1 MVIFVTLSKS
11 ALYRIG
17 VLEFLSDVDQG
28 QLKKATSFPF
38 CPNNFLGANYKFNNA
53 NIMAPPFILSI
64 IIFLFLLAG
73 IRIIFEYKRALKFRF
88 GKYVKTLQ
96 PGFRWIIPLVETIQ
110 TVDIRVITINIISQE
125 VMTED
130 NVPCSIDGVV
140 FFKINNPEKAV
151 LEVEEYRFAITQLA
165 QAALRDVCGKVE
177 LDTILSKR
185 EEMGKNIKAIVELET
200 KEWGIEIIDVK
211 IKDIQLPENMK
222 RMMANQ
228 AEAERSRRARIIL
241 ALAEEQAA
249 GKLLEAGKL
258 IDQSPSAIKLR
269 LYQTLSNI
277 AAEKNSTILFP
288 FPEEV
293 LPRNPVKKSKNK
305 K

>member
-1 MVIFVTLSKS
+1 MLFS
-11 ALYRIG
+11 AII
-17 VLEFLSDVDQG
+17 VLF
-28 QLKKATSFPF
+28 FF
-38 CPNNFLGANYKFNNA
+38 
-53 NIMAPPFILSI
+53 
-64 IIFLFLLAG
+64 AG
-73 IRIIFEYKRALKFRF
+73 IRIIYEYKRALKFRF
-88 GKYVKTLQ
+88 GKYIETLK
-96 PGFRWIIPLVETIQ
+96 PGFRWIIPIIDSIQ
-110 TVDIRVITINIISQE
+110 IVDIRVITINIVSQE

-151 LEVEEYRFAITQLA
+151 LEVEEYKFAITQLA

-185 EEMGKNIKAIVELET
+185 EEMGKNIKNIVEQQT
-200 KEWGIEIIDVK
+200 REWGIEINDVK

-228 AEAERSRRARIIL
+228 AEAERSRRSRIIL

-277 AAEKNSTILFP
+277 AAENNSTIIFP

-293 LPRNPVKKSKNK
+293 LHRKTLSGDNK
-305 K
+305 TKLFE

>member
-1 MVIFVTLSKS
+1 MNLPLFVSVL
-11 ALYRIG
+11 AL
-17 VLEFLSDVDQG
+17 L
-28 QLKKATSFPF
+28 
-38 CPNNFLGANYKFNNA
+38 
-53 NIMAPPFILSI
+53 
-64 IIFLFLLAG
+64 IIFAG

-88 GKYVKTLQ
+88 GKYVKTLE
-96 PGFRWIIPLVETIQ
+96 PGFRWIIPIIETIQ
-110 TVDIRVITINIISQE
+110 IVDIRVITINIVSQE

-140 FFKINNPEKAV
+140 FFKINDPEKAV
-151 LEVEEYRFAITQLA
+151 LEVEEYDFAITQLS

-185 EEMGKNIKAIVELET
+185 EEMGKNIKEIVEQET
-200 KEWGIEIIDVK
+200 REWGIEIIDVK
-211 IKDIQLPENMK
+211 IKDIQLPENMR

-241 ALAEEQAA
+241 ATAEAQAA
-249 GKLLEAGKL
+249 GELLEAGKL
-258 IDQSPSAIKLR
+258 IDKSPSAIKLR

-293 LPRNPVKKSKNK
+293 LPRNAKKEKSK
-305 K
+305 

>member
-1 MVIFVTLSKS
+1 MTPQIFISIL
-11 ALYRIG
+11 IG
-17 VLEFLSDVDQG
+17 LVF
-28 QLKKATSFPF
+28 
-38 CPNNFLGANYKFNNA
+38 
-53 NIMAPPFILSI
+53 
-64 IIFLFLLAG
+64 LAG

-88 GKYVKTLQ
+88 GKYVKTLN
-96 PGFRWIIPLVETIQ
+96 PGFRWVIPLIETIQ
-110 TVDIRVITINIISQE
+110 VVDIRVITINVVSQE
-125 VMTED
+125 VMTSD

-151 LEVEEYRFAITQLA
+151 LEVEEYSFAITQLS

-185 EEMGKNIKAIVELET
+185 EEMGKNIKTIVEIET
-200 KEWGIEIIDVK
+200 SEWGIDIIDVK

-269 LYQTLSNI
+269 LYQTLANI
-277 AAEKNSTILFP
+277 ASEKNSTILFP

-293 LPRNPVKKSKNK
+293 LPRDSKKTNEVG
-305 K
+305 

>member
-1 MVIFVTLSKS
+1 MSKLVI
-11 ALYRIG
+11 
-17 VLEFLSDVDQG
+17 
-28 QLKKATSFPF
+28 
-38 CPNNFLGANYKFNNA
+38 LG
-53 NIMAPPFILSI
+53 
-64 IIFLFLLAG
+64 IIFGVFLFSG
-73 IRIIFEYKRALKFRF
+73 IRIIFEYKRAIKFRF
-88 GKYVKTLQ
+88 GKYIKTLQ
-96 PGFRWIIPLVETIQ
+96 PGLRWIIPIIETIQ
-110 TVDIRVITINIISQE
+110 VVDIRVITFNIDSQE

-151 LEVEEYRFAITQLA
+151 LEVEQYKFAITQLA

-185 EEMGKNIKAIVELET
+185 EEMGRNIKEIVEQET
-200 KEWGIEIIDVK
+200 KEWGIEISDVK
-211 IKDIQLPENMK
+211 IKDIQLPENMR

-249 GKLLEAGKL
+249 GKLLAAGKL

-293 LPRNPVKKSKNK
+293 LPRKKEV
-305 K
+305 

>member
-1 MVIFVTLSKS
+1 MTPTIFIT
-11 ALYRIG
+11 I
-17 VLEFLSDVDQG
+17 
-28 QLKKATSFPF
+28 
-38 CPNNFLGANYKFNNA
+38 
-53 NIMAPPFILSI
+53 ILVV
-64 IIFLFLLAG
+64 FLLSG
-73 IRIIFEYKRALKFRF
+73 IRVIFEYKRALKFRF
-88 GKYVKTLQ
+88 GKYVHTLK
-96 PGFRWIIPLVETIQ
+96 PGFRWIIPIVETIQ
-110 TVDIRVITINIISQE
+110 VVDIRVITINIISQE

-140 FFKINNPEKAV
+140 FFKIDDPEKAV
-151 LEVEEYRFAITQLA
+151 LEVEEYRFAITQLS

-185 EEMGKNIKAIVELET
+185 EEMGKNIKNIVEQET
-200 KEWGIEIIDVK
+200 QQWGIVIIDVK
-211 IKDIQLPENMK
+211 IKDIQLPENMR

-269 LYQTLSNI
+269 LYQTLANI
-277 AAEKNSTILFP
+277 ASEKNSTILFP

-293 LPRNPVKKSKNK
+293 LPRNKKEG
-305 K
+305 

>member
-1 MVIFVTLSKS
+1 MNPRIILIVILIV
-11 ALYRIG
+11 
-17 VLEFLSDVDQG
+17 
-28 QLKKATSFPF
+28 
-38 CPNNFLGANYKFNNA
+38 
-53 NIMAPPFILSI
+53 
-64 IIFLFLLAG
+64 FLLSG

-88 GKYVKTLQ
+88 GKYIKTLQ
-96 PGFRWIIPLVETIQ
+96 PGFRWIIPIIETIQ
-110 TVDIRVITINIISQE
+110 TVDIRVITFNIVSQE

-140 FFKINNPEKAV
+140 FFQIVDPEKAV
-151 LEVEEYRFAITQLA
+151 LKVEEYKFAITQLS

-185 EEMGKNIKAIVELET
+185 EEMGKNIKMIVEQET
-200 KEWGIEIIDVK
+200 VMWGIEINDVK

-228 AEAERSRRARIIL
+228 AEAERSRRAKIIL

-258 IDQSPSAIKLR
+258 IDQSSSAIKLR

-293 LPRNPVKKSKNK
+293 LPRNGKEKKS
-305 K
+305 

>member
-1 MVIFVTLSKS
+1 MNSIMFISILFG
-11 ALYRIG
+11 L
-17 VLEFLSDVDQG
+17 LL
-28 QLKKATSFPF
+28 
-38 CPNNFLGANYKFNNA
+38 LG
-53 NIMAPPFILSI
+53 
-64 IIFLFLLAG
+64 G

-88 GKYVKTLQ
+88 GKYIKTLE
-96 PGFRWIIPLVETIQ
+96 PGFRWVIPFVETIQ
-110 TVDIRVITINIISQE
+110 VVDIRVITINVISQE

-140 FFKINNPEKAV
+140 FFKIDNPEKAV
-151 LEVEEYRFAITQLA
+151 LEVEEYKFAITQLA

-177 LDTILSKR
+177 LDTILSTR
-185 EEMGKNIKAIVELET
+185 EEMGKNIKSIVEQET
-200 KEWGIEIIDVK
+200 HEWGIIIIDVK
-211 IKDIQLPENMK
+211 IKDIQLPENMR

-269 LYQTLSNI
+269 LYQTLANI
-277 AAEKNSTILFP
+277 ASEKNSTIVFP

-293 LPRNPVKKSKNK
+293 LPRPKKDRSRKKKNK
-305 K
+305 S

>member
-1 MVIFVTLSKS
+1 MNPFMLLLMLFV
-11 ALYRIG
+11 
-17 VLEFLSDVDQG
+17 
-28 QLKKATSFPF
+28 
-38 CPNNFLGANYKFNNA
+38 
-53 NIMAPPFILSI
+53 
-64 IIFLFLLAG
+64 LFLLSG
-73 IRIIFEYKRALKFRF
+73 IRVVYEYKRALKFRF
-88 GKYVKTLQ
+88 GKYIKTLQ
-96 PGFRWIIPLVETIQ
+96 PGFRWIIPIIETLQ
-110 TVDIRVITINIISQE
+110 VVDIRVITINIVSQE

-140 FFKINNPEKAV
+140 FFRINNPEKAV
-151 LEVEEYRFAITQLA
+151 LEVEEYRFAITQLS

-185 EEMGKNIKAIVELET
+185 EEMGKNIKSIVELET
-200 KEWGIEIIDVK
+200 KEWGIDINDVK
-211 IKDIQLPENMK
+211 IKDIQLPENMR

-241 ALAEEQAA
+241 AEAEEQAA
-249 GKLLEAGKL
+249 GKLLDAGRM
-258 IDQSPSAIKLR
+258 IDKSPSAIKLR

-293 LPRNPVKKSKNK
+293 LPRKRRKTETKES
-305 K
+305 

>member
-1 MVIFVTLSKS
+1 MNPPLMFTIVIV
-11 ALYRIG
+11 
-17 VLEFLSDVDQG
+17 V
-28 QLKKATSFPF
+28 
-38 CPNNFLGANYKFNNA
+38 
-53 NIMAPPFILSI
+53 
-64 IIFLFLLAG
+64 FLLSG

-88 GKYVKTLQ
+88 GKYIKTLQ
-96 PGFRWIIPLVETIQ
+96 PGFRWIIPIVETIQ
-110 TVDIRVITINIISQE
+110 IVDIRVITINVVSQE

-140 FFKINNPEKAV
+140 FFKVIDPEMAV
-151 LEVEEYRFAITQLA
+151 LEVEEYEFAITQLS

-185 EEMGKNIKAIVELET
+185 EEMGKNIKNIVEVET
-200 KEWGIEIIDVK
+200 KQWGIDIIDVK
-211 IKDIQLPENMK
+211 IKDIQLPENMR

-293 LPRNPVKKSKNK
+293 LPREHKKEASS
-305 K
+305 

>member
-1 MVIFVTLSKS
+1 MNPPLLFT
-11 ALYRIG
+11 
-17 VLEFLSDVDQG
+17 VL
-28 QLKKATSFPF
+28 
-38 CPNNFLGANYKFNNA
+38 
-53 NIMAPPFILSI
+53 I
-64 IIFLFLLAG
+64 IVFLLSG
-73 IRIIFEYKRALKFRF
+73 IRIIFEYKRAFKFRF
-88 GKYVKTLQ
+88 GKYIKTLQ
-96 PGFRWIIPLVETIQ
+96 PGFKWIIPFVETIQ
-110 TVDIRVITINIISQE
+110 IVDIRVITINVVSQE

-140 FFKINNPEKAV
+140 FFKIQNPEKAV
-151 LEVEEYRFAITQLA
+151 LEVEEFKFAITQLS
-165 QAALRDVCGKVE
+165 QAALRDVCGKVD

-185 EEMGKNIKAIVELET
+185 EEMGNNIKNIVEVET
-200 KEWGIEIIDVK
+200 KEWGIKIIDVK

-293 LPRNPVKKSKNK
+293 LPRRRRKTKKKKKNK
-305 K
+305 KKS

>member
-1 MVIFVTLSKS
+1 MNPLFFFVLLLS
-11 ALYRIG
+11 L
-17 VLEFLSDVDQG
+17 
-28 QLKKATSFPF
+28 
-38 CPNNFLGANYKFNNA
+38 
-53 NIMAPPFILSI
+53 
-64 IIFLFLLAG
+64 LFFSG
-73 IRIIFEYKRALKFRF
+73 IRIVYEYKRALKFRF
-88 GKYVKTLQ
+88 GKYVSTLQ
-96 PGFRWIIPLVETIQ
+96 PGFRWIIPIVETIQ
-110 TVDIRVITINIISQE
+110 KVDIRVITINIISQE

-151 LEVEEYRFAITQLA
+151 LEVEEYNFAITQLS

-185 EEMGKNIKAIVELET
+185 EEMGKNIKAIVEQET
-200 KEWGIEIIDVK
+200 AQWGIIILDVK
-211 IKDIQLPENMK
+211 IKDIQLPENMR

-241 ALAEEQAA
+241 AQAEEQAA
-249 GKLLEAGKL
+249 SALLAAGKM

-293 LPRNPVKKSKNK
+293 LPRPGKKK
-305 K
+305 KE

>member
-1 MVIFVTLSKS
+1 MFPPLILFVIFSV
-11 ALYRIG
+11 
-17 VLEFLSDVDQG
+17 
-28 QLKKATSFPF
+28 
-38 CPNNFLGANYKFNNA
+38 
-53 NIMAPPFILSI
+53 
-64 IIFLFLLAG
+64 FLLSG

-88 GKYVKTLQ
+88 GKYVETLQ
-96 PGFRWIIPLVETIQ
+96 PGFRWIIPLVDSIQ
-110 TVDIRVITINIISQE
+110 IVDIRVITINIVSQE

-130 NVPCSIDGVV
+130 NVLCSIDGVV
-140 FFKINNPEKAV
+140 FFKVTNPEMAV
-151 LEVEEYRFAITQLA
+151 LEVEEYNFAITQLS

-185 EEMGKNIKAIVELET
+185 EEMGKNIKKIVEVET
-200 KEWGIEIIDVK
+200 KGWGIDIIDVK

-249 GKLLEAGKL
+249 GNLLAAGKL

-269 LYQTLSNI
+269 LYQTLSHI

-288 FPEEV
+288 FPEEA
-293 LPRNPVKKSKNK
+293 LPRNKK
-305 K
+305 

>member
-1 MVIFVTLSKS
+1 MNLSLFFAVI
-11 ALYRIG
+11 IG
-17 VLEFLSDVDQG
+17 L
-28 QLKKATSFPF
+28 
-38 CPNNFLGANYKFNNA
+38 
-53 NIMAPPFILSI
+53 
-64 IIFLFLLAG
+64 FLFGG

-88 GKYVKTLQ
+88 GKYIKTLE
-96 PGFRWIIPLVETIQ
+96 PGFRWIIPVIETIQ
-110 TVDIRVITINIISQE
+110 IVDIRVITFNIDSQE
-125 VMTED
+125 VMTKD

-140 FFKINNPEKAV
+140 FFKIDDPEKAV
-151 LEVEEYRFAITQLA
+151 LEVEEYKFAITQLS

-177 LDTILSKR
+177 LDTILSNR
-185 EEMGKNIKAIVELET
+185 EEMGKNIKTIVEEET
-200 KEWGIEIIDVK
+200 KEWGIVIMDVK
-211 IKDIQLPENMK
+211 IKDIQLPENMR

-269 LYQTLSNI
+269 LYQTLANI
-277 AAEKNSTILFP
+277 ASEKNSTILFP

-293 LPRNPVKKSKNK
+293 LPRNTK
-305 K
+305 

>member
-1 MVIFVTLSKS
+1 MNPLLILTVLIIVI
-11 ALYRIG
+11 
-17 VLEFLSDVDQG
+17 
-28 QLKKATSFPF
+28 
-38 CPNNFLGANYKFNNA
+38 
-53 NIMAPPFILSI
+53 
-64 IIFLFLLAG
+64 LFSG

-96 PGFRWIIPLVETIQ
+96 PGFRWIIPIVETIQ
-110 TVDIRVITINIISQE
+110 TVDIRVITINIVSQE

-140 FFKINNPEKAV
+140 FFKIENPEKAV
-151 LEVEEYRFAITQLA
+151 LEVEEYNFAITQLS

-185 EEMGKNIKAIVELET
+185 EEMGNNIKTIVEHET
-200 KEWGIEIIDVK
+200 KDWGIDIIDVK

-222 RMMANQ
+222 RMMASQ
-228 AEAERSRRARIIL
+228 AEAERSRRSRVIL
-241 ALAEEQAA
+241 AEAENQAA
-249 GKLLEAGKL
+249 GKLLEAGL
-258 IDQSPSAIKLR
+258 QIDQSPSAIKLR

-293 LPRNPVKKSKNK
+293 LPRNGKSIEVKKTK
-305 K
+305 KKKK

>member
-1 MVIFVTLSKS
+1 MTPTLFITIIFV
-11 ALYRIG
+11 
-17 VLEFLSDVDQG
+17 V
-28 QLKKATSFPF
+28 
-38 CPNNFLGANYKFNNA
+38 
-53 NIMAPPFILSI
+53 
-64 IIFLFLLAG
+64 FLLSG

-88 GKYVKTLQ
+88 GKFSKTLG
-96 PGFRWIIPLVETIQ
+96 PGFRWIIPIVETIQ
-110 TVDIRVITINIISQE
+110 VVDIRVITINIISQE

-140 FFKINNPEKAV
+140 FFKIDDPEKAV
-151 LEVEEYRFAITQLA
+151 LEVEEYRFAITQLS

-185 EEMGKNIKAIVELET
+185 EEMGKNIKNIVEQET
-200 KEWGIEIIDVK
+200 QEWGIVIIDVK
-211 IKDIQLPENMK
+211 IKDIQLPENMR

-269 LYQTLSNI
+269 LYQTLANI
-277 AAEKNSTILFP
+277 ASEKNSTILFP
-288 FPEEV
+288 FPEEA
-293 LPRNPVKKSKNK
+293 LPRRKEDKD
-305 K
+305 

>member
-1 MVIFVTLSKS
+1 MNPMLF
-11 ALYRIG
+11 
-17 VLEFLSDVDQG
+17 FL
-28 QLKKATSFPF
+28 L
-38 CPNNFLGANYKFNNA
+38 
-53 NIMAPPFILSI
+53 ILV
-64 IIFLFLLAG
+64 LFLVAG
-73 IRIIFEYKRALKFRF
+73 IRIVFEYKRALKFRF

-96 PGFRWIIPLVETIQ
+96 PGFRWIIPFVETIQ
-110 TVDIRVITINIISQE
+110 KVDIRVITIKIISQE

-140 FFKINNPEKAV
+140 FFQITDPEKAV
-151 LEVEEYRFAITQLA
+151 LEVEEYSFAITQLS

-185 EEMGKNIKAIVELET
+185 EEMGKNIKTIVEGET
-200 KEWGIEIIDVK
+200 KRWGIEIIDVK
-211 IKDIQLPENMK
+211 IKDIQLPENMR

-241 ALAEEQAA
+241 AQAEDQAA
-249 GKLLEAGKL
+249 DMLLKAGKK

-293 LPRNPVKKSKNK
+293 LPPKRKE
-305 K
+305 

>member
-1 MVIFVTLSKS
+1 MNPPLMFTL
-11 ALYRIG
+11 L
-17 VLEFLSDVDQG
+17 
-28 QLKKATSFPF
+28 
-38 CPNNFLGANYKFNNA
+38 
-53 NIMAPPFILSI
+53 ILV
-64 IIFLFLLAG
+64 FLLSG
-73 IRIIFEYKRALKFRF
+73 IRVVYEYKRALKFRF
-88 GKYVKTLQ
+88 GKYIKTLQ
-96 PGFRWIIPLVETIQ
+96 PGFRWIIPIVDTLQI
-110 TVDIRVITINIISQE
+110 VDIRVITINIVSQE

-140 FFKINNPEKAV
+140 FFKIIDPEMAV
-151 LEVEEYRFAITQLA
+151 LEVEEYNFAITQLS

-185 EEMGKNIKAIVELET
+185 EEMGKNIKSIVEIET

-241 ALAEEQAA
+241 AEAEEQAA
-249 GKLLEAGKL
+249 DALLNAGRK
-258 IDQSPSAIKLR
+258 IDLSPSAIKLR

-293 LPRNPVKKSKNK
+293 LPRGSKKG
-305 K
+305 

>member
-1 MVIFVTLSKS
+1 
-11 ALYRIG
+11 
-17 VLEFLSDVDQG
+17 
-28 QLKKATSFPF
+28 
-38 CPNNFLGANYKFNNA
+38 
-53 NIMAPPFILSI
+53 MAPHFIIATILGIFILS
-64 IIFLFLLAG
+64 G

-88 GKYVKTLQ
+88 GKYTSTLG
-96 PGFRWIIPLVETIQ
+96 PGLKWIIPIVETIQ
-110 TVDIRVITINIISQE
+110 VVDIRVITINIVSQE

-140 FFKINNPEKAV
+140 FFKIEDPEKAV
-151 LEVEEYRFAITQLA
+151 LEVEEYDFAITQLA

-185 EEMGKNIKAIVELET
+185 EEMGKNIKSIVEHET
-200 KEWGIEIIDVK
+200 KDWGIEVIDVK
-211 IKDIQLPENMK
+211 IKDIQLPENMR

-241 ALAEEQAA
+241 AVAEEQAA

-258 IDQSPSAIKLR
+258 IDKSPSAIKLR
-269 LYQTLSNI
+269 LYQTLANI
-277 AAEKNSTILFP
+277 ASEKNSTILFP

-293 LPRNPVKKSKNK
+293 LPRNTKEGG
-305 K
+305 